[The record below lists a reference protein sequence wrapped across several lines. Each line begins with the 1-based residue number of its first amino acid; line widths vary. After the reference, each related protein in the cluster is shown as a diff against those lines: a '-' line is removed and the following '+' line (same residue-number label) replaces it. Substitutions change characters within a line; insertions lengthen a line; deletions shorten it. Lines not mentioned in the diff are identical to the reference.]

1 MNTLLLAILAYIA
14 SQIAI
19 GIWYSRRIASESDY
33 ILAGRSLG
41 PGLVAFSVFATFFGS
56 EAVTASAAAIYD
68 KGLGGAIV
76 DPLAYAAAI
85 VIVGLFF
92 AARLRAKELTT
103 FADLFRNRYSPGV
116 EKLVVLVLLPGSLF
130 WAAAQIRVFGVVL
143 ESNSA
148 IGFSNALLIA
158 AVAVGVFSVI
168 GGLMADSVTDTIQG
182 CVVIVGL
189 LILAGAVAAVAG
201 GPVAAISSAAAN
213 GRVSLLGDDT
223 LLTLLE
229 KIAIPVCGTIVAV
242 ELISRF
248 LGARNAGIAGRGTTG
263 GGLIY
268 LMVGL
273 VPIYLGLIGPTVMP
287 DLKETEELVPR
298 LAQAFLPGILYAVFV
313 GAIISAILSTV
324 HSTLHAPAAQV
335 SHNVISRLLPDLT
348 AQARLWSVR
357 LTVAVLT
364 VVAYLLAVNSD
375 SIKELVETASA
386 FGSAGVF
393 VTLMF
398 ALFTNFG
405 GAASAYGAIVGGIVV
420 WAGARYGLGI
430 ATPYLLALATSAM
443 VYVAL
448 GFAVRDASARAAT

>member
-1 MNTLLLAILAYIA
+1 MNALLLAILAYVA

-19 GIWYSRRIASESDY
+19 GIWYSRRIATESDY
-33 ILAGRSLG
+33 ILAGRALG

-103 FADLFRNRYSPGV
+103 FADLFRNRFSPGV
-116 EKLVVLVLLPGSLF
+116 EKLVVVVLLPGSLF

-143 ESNSA
+143 ESNSS
-148 IGFSNALLIA
+148 IGLANALLIA

-182 CVVIVGL
+182 CVVIAGL
-189 LILAGAVAAVAG
+189 LILAVAVATVAG
-201 GPVAAISSAAAN
+201 GPITAISSAAAN
-213 GRVSLLGDDT
+213 GRVSLFGDDT
-223 LLTLLE
+223 VLTLLE

-248 LGARNAGIAGRGTTG
+248 LGARNPEIAGRGTTG

-268 LMVGL
+268 LLVGL

-298 LAQAFLPGILYAVFV
+298 LAQAFLPGLLYAVFV

-335 SHNVISRLLPDLT
+335 SHNVVSRLLPDLT
-348 AQARLWSVR
+348 PQARLWSVR

-364 VVAYLLAVNSD
+364 VVAYLLAVNSN

-420 WAGARYGLGI
+420 WAGARYGLNV
-430 ATPYLLALATSAM
+430 ATPYLMALVASAA
-443 VYVAL
+443 VYVTL
-448 GFAVRDASARAAT
+448 GFVVRDASARSAG